1 LDSGKIYDWFSNW
14 KLWWI
19 EQPNGF
25 IEKRTFI
32 VNKKMLNYL
41 ITKIFFLNKNKNYLS
56 DFNDIYYY
64 IGDYKFKT
72 EKDIYKQ

>member
-1 LDSGKIYDWFSNW
+1 
-14 KLWWI
+14 
-19 EQPNGF
+19 
-25 IEKRTFI
+25 
-32 VNKKMLNYL
+32 MLNYL
-41 ITKIFFLNKNKNYLS
+41 ITKIFFLNKNKNHLR

>member
-1 LDSGKIYDWFSNW
+1 
-14 KLWWI
+14 
-19 EQPNGF
+19 
-25 IEKRTFI
+25 
-32 VNKKMLNYL
+32 MLNYL